1 MAFWTETEKEDF
13 RERHP
18 LVLPK
23 MQYRHNH
30 PHSDLREYFDAIFAT
45 DHPEYKGMV
54 TVAARDSDGVLKTVA
69 IVPADQMGVWASKM
83 HISHRMDYYYS
94 KSQHCGKATW
104 GMDRVFAFNAI
115 FVDIDAHGCAQA
127 SAKNLIDTICYAL
140 PDIGIPCPNIIE
152 NSGRGYH
159 LIWLIEQVAV
169 SLDWMVK
176 KVTQHFSLSIHELLC
191 AHNACGFNVD
201 MSYASNISGLT
212 RIPGSLNTVSQTYSD
227 FCLLHDI
234 RLDLPKMYDNI
245 PAHTQNR
252 KFSHATF
259 SGTEVIGQ
267 QRVDA
272 LLRLSTIRSIQ
283 EGYRDIFSLHLFSA
297 AQMAGMTTQNAM
309 DLCKEINSS
318 FDDPLPDRKIE
329 QYLSTAAK
337 KQYNFRTQRIIDD
350 LQITLAEQ
358 DIIGLTP
365 SKMRDSNRARRK
377 RNASRKRNRDR
388 KIMRLHMLG
397 YSASAIAEATHHA
410 YNTVQK
416 TIGLYAQRLDTIFSL
431 NEIRNIRKQRI
442 RKAVSVL
449 KAAFQN
455 LKQYILCLYVR
466 PCHPSSKYKVDLITL
481 RYYNRGSAY
490 NRKSVLLWLL

>member
-23 MQYRHNH
+23 MQYHHNH

-54 TVAARDSDGVLKTVA
+54 TIAARDSDGVLKTVA

-104 GMDRVFAFNAI
+104 GMDRAFAFNAI

-127 SAKNLIDTICYAL
+127 SAKNLIDTICYTL

-176 KVTQHFSLSIHELLC
+176 KVTQNFSLSIHELLC

-201 MSYASNISGLT
+201 ISYASNVSGLT
-212 RIPGSLNTVSQTYSD
+212 RIPGSFNTVSQTYSD

-234 RLDLPKMYDNI
+234 RLDLPKMYDSI
-245 PAHTQNR
+245 AVHMQSHTPQKGSSITIVQTR
-252 KFSHATF
+252 MK
-259 SGTEVIGQ
+259 
-267 QRVDA
+267 A
-272 LLRLSTIRSIQ
+272 LLRLAEVRPITA
-283 EGYRDIFSLHLFSA
+283 GYRDLYCFHLYCAAQYAGLSNTDALNLVKSVNCTFDQPLNDNEITHYMVSA
-297 AQMAGMTTQNAM
+297 AHKRYHFKTERVIF
-309 DLCKEINSS
+309 DLN
-318 FDDPLPDRKIE
+318 
-329 QYLSTAAK
+329 
-337 KQYNFRTQRIIDD
+337 
-350 LQITLAEQ
+350 ITLDEQ
-358 DIIGLTP
+358 IAIGLSP
-365 SKMRDSNRARRK
+365 SADKRDSNRARRK

-410 YNTVQK
+410 YNTVRK
-416 TIGLYAQRLDTIFSL
+416 IIGLYAQRLNTIFSL

-442 RKAVSVL
+442 RKAVSAL

-466 PCHPSSKYKVDLITL
+466 PCRPSSKYKVELPITL
-481 RYYNRGSAY
+481 RHYNRGSVY